1 MPENG
6 NKVLKAWMRDLQ
18 VILTSDTMKSSIAF
32 GQEWKKGKN
41 DISIEVKGT
50 KYLSAM
56 KDSFTIRIT
65 NLTYSELVQLIIGKY
80 YGIEIKAGYRN
91 RGAQTIFKGAVIYM
105 SYEKQDVTTNTVIIL
120 AGSKMVAAY
129 GQSRM
134 NLSLNSGIN
143 MYSALKFIC
152 RRAGIT
158 NANIDEDLKNRVI
171 RDTASS
177 QGTVG
182 SWLESFSTVNNF
194 IVDSDSSYGNDATII
209 SPYRTNNRVIK
220 LDSNKITLVSG
231 YPKLNS
237 DGLSLTILPTFN
249 FMPMD
254 VIVIDNSIID
264 ISVDS
269 SNSKQFNNAM
279 YLDEDGKYLITQ
291 IEYDLQNRGDSF
303 NVHILAKARSLYSQF
318 TGVEGYR

>member
-1 MPENG
+1 MPANG
-6 NKVLKAWMRDLQ
+6 NKILKAWMRDLQ
-18 VILTSDTMKSSIAF
+18 VILTSDTMKNSIAF
-32 GQEWKKGKN
+32 GQEWKKGKD
-41 DISIEVKGT
+41 DINIEVRGT

-105 SYEKQDVTTNTVIIL
+105 SYEKQDITTNTVIIL

-171 RDTASS
+171 RDATSS

-269 SNSKQFNNAM
+269 SNSKQFNNSM

-318 TGVEGYR
+318 AGVEGYK